1 MKRLFWRLT
10 MIFWALFVVVVCSFC
25 VNFYLNYEKSY
36 SQKLLE
42 IDRNLNKIGEQ
53 TSSALNRYFTL
64 IVSVENFIENV
75 YKNNYELYQLMPDY
89 QIDELIQAEGKMDF
103 PEQINCNKRQL
114 LAYAQTFE
122 QLQNIIFGLEETYT
136 TQYVITNM
144 NFIPCMDDQYISDI
158 SDPTEYKDRV
168 DFDNGVTLLELQTD
182 IELDKRVWE
191 LYQKVYYDDKLIG
204 YVMLQYEILNTYN
217 PLTFTM
223 ENNIYFIGNRVY
235 IENNGEEH
243 EPIIIEDGPESIN
256 VETVVRE
263 LADKGYYI
271 SRYSSVDGRIK
282 IVHYDSTQ
290 QLHEKVLRQKISLFE
305 FSTILLIILFL
316 FVFYL
321 LFMVIIRPCYL
332 LIDYVR
338 RCGEGDYTIPQGI
351 NSSWRSSFV
360 RIRNAYLENERLL
373 AVKDNQSQ
381 ELEYAWKKALV
392 ANQAKTHFLAKVSH
406 ELKTPL
412 NAIKGYVQL
421 LKLTIDNPKQ
431 LRQIN
436 IIDHS
441 SDLLLKHV
449 NELLDFSVIEDGK
462 VKLEIDEINLF
473 QTANVIE
480 ELFIINAKDKN
491 IEYLVTIDESIPSVL
506 YGDESRIKQIIINLM
521 SNALKFTQNGKIEV
535 SFDLD
540 YQTELEVYLSI
551 RVKDSGKGI
560 AENKLNSIFDSF
572 TQENNSISRQFGG
585 TGLGLSISK
594 RLAEVMGGNLI
605 VESELNVG
613 STFTLFIPLSKHPI
627 VIED

>member
-10 MIFWALFVVVVCSFC
+10 MIFWALFVVVVCAFC

-42 IDRNLNKIGEQ
+42 IDRNLNNIGEL
-53 TSSALNRYFTL
+53 TNNSLNKYMNL
-64 IVSVENFIENV
+64 VVSIGAVMESF
-75 YKNNYELYQLMPDY
+75 YDTNYELYQGMSNEEINHLYETTNTGELVGDSQQNKIVSLTYLKTIAQLEKIGSELYEVYKAVNYTISNFEFIATSYLDIESMNIVDR
-89 QIDELIQAEGKMDF
+89 ID
-103 PEQINCNKRQL
+103 
-114 LAYAQTFE
+114 FE
-122 QLQNIIFGLEETYT
+122 NN
-136 TQYVITNM
+136 V
-144 NFIPCMDDQYISDI
+144 
-158 SDPTEYKDRV
+158 V
-168 DFDNGVTLLELQTD
+168 LLELEQNEET
-182 IELDKRVWE
+182 DKRRWLLAKE
-191 LYQKVYYDDKLIG
+191 IMHQDEIIG
-204 YVMLQYEILNTYN
+204 YILLEYEVENAYN
-217 PLTFTM
+217 PLLYTM
-223 ENNIYFIGNRVY
+223 DNNIFYVGNKVY
-235 IENNGEEH
+235 VQTEDSNLTLISNIEAGNMELT
-243 EPIIIEDGPESIN
+243 I
-256 VETVVRE
+256 RE
-263 LADKGYYI
+263 LANEGYYV
-271 SRYSSVDGRIK
+271 SRYNPTDGWIK
-282 IVHYDSTQ
+282 VIHYNSTQ
-290 QLHEKVLRQKISLFE
+290 QLHEMVLRQTISLFE

-316 FVFYL
+316 FVSYL

-338 RCGEGDYTIPQGI
+338 RCGEGDYTIPAGI

-421 LKLTIDNPKQ
+421 LKLSIENPKQ
-431 LRQIN
+431 LRQIE

-441 SDLLLKHV
+441 SDLLLKQV

-473 QTANVIE
+473 QTAHVIE
-480 ELFIINAKDKN
+480 ELFIINVSQKN
-491 IEYLVTIDESIPSVL
+491 INYLVSVDEQIPAIL
-506 YGDESRIKQIIINLM
+506 YGDEARIKQIIINLM
-521 SNALKFTQNGKIEV
+521 SNALKFTENGKIEV
-535 SFDLD
+535 RFDLD
-540 YQTELEVYLSI
+540 YQTETEAYLSI
-551 RVKDSGKGI
+551 RVKDTGKGI

-605 VESELNVG
+605 VESEVNVG
-613 STFTLFIPLSKHPI
+613 SIFTLFLPLSKVPI
-627 VIED
+627 IAED